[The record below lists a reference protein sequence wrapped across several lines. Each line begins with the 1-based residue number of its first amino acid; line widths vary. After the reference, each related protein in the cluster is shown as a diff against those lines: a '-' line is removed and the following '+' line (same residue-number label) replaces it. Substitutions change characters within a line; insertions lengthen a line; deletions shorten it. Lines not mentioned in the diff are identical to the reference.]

1 MSLVG
6 NLEDLPLT
14 DILQIVSL
22 SRKSGVLGLTRQGV
36 EARIIFRNGLVV
48 AAKVSDFPLDLGAFL
63 SRKGLLSA
71 ADLSALRE
79 RVRAGDQP
87 SAVLINDYGVAE
99 KLIEGF
105 AKAGIEKVV
114 YRLFTWREGNFHFD
128 VREGGEIEVEPFM
141 PYLPA
146 GINPQFL
153 AMEGARLKDESDY
166 FTTKAELRAKPTVP
180 DTAASPPAPKPV
192 APPAA
197 AAPAPAP
204 APKPAPV
211 EVPVPPVA
219 APAPAPARAAAAA
232 GKPLVVIVDND
243 VVALKNIEAALV
255 KADYEAAAFSRVDA
269 AVKAVRELLRKGR
282 GLVVLADLVM
292 PKRDGSG
299 MLGGLEVLEVLRAEE
314 QNVPIV
320 ILADLQNPEAEARAK
335 ELEADGYMTK
345 PGRKFYV
352 KDAENTLP
360 EFLAFTGD
368 LRQQI
373 EALTP
378 KASGISASKIADPFV
393 DLGRELHGELEA
405 AASRVSAQAPTG
417 GQSAERSRGL
427 DQLKEMVRELNDPH
441 FNADVSL
448 LVLRFAVEL
457 VSRAVIFVVAGDDA
471 IGLGQ
476 AGVDRAD
483 ANQAVRGMKVPLG
496 EPSILADVMRQR
508 GTLRRKLDSTPLNR
522 YLLETLGGE
531 PTESFAA
538 PIFTS
543 KKIAAIVYGDN
554 AGDKKPLGDLDSF
567 EIFLSHAGIA
577 MERSLL
583 ERRLRDLTAGRR
595 INYSD

>member
-22 SRKSGVLGLTRQGV
+22 SRKSGVLGLTRQGI

-63 SRKGLLSA
+63 SRKGLLSS

-79 RVRAGDQP
+79 RVRAGEQP
-87 SAVLINDYGVAE
+87 AAVLVNDYGVAE
-99 KLIEGF
+99 KIIEGF

-114 YRLFTWREGNFHFD
+114 YRLFTWREGNFHFE
-128 VREGGEIEVEPFM
+128 VRESGEIEIEPFM
-141 PYLPA
+141 PHLAA

-166 FTTKAELRAKPTVP
+166 FTTKAELRSKPTVP
-180 DTAASPPAPKPV
+180 DAASPP
-192 APPAA
+192 
-197 AAPAPAP
+197 PAPAVTAPPPPP
-204 APKPAPV
+204 APKPAPAPKV
-211 EVPVPPVA
+211 APADVPPPEA
-219 APAPAPARAAAAA
+219 EAPAPPARGGAGA
-232 GKPLVVIVDND
+232 GKPLIVIVDND
-243 VVALKNIEAALV
+243 VIALKNMEAALQQ
-255 KADYEAAAFSRVDA
+255 AGYEAASFSRVDA

-299 MLGGLEVLEVLRAEE
+299 MLGGLEMLEVLRAEE

-320 ILADLQNPEAEARAK
+320 ILADLQNPEAESRAA
-335 ELEADGYMTK
+335 ELEVDGYMAK
-345 PGRKFYV
+345 PGRKHYV

-360 EFLAFTGD
+360 EFLAFAAD
-368 LRQQI
+368 LRKQI

-378 KASGISASKIADPFV
+378 KAAGISASKIADPFV

-417 GQSAERSRGL
+417 GQTVERSRGL

-457 VSRAVIFVVAGDDA
+457 VSRAVIFVVAGDEA

-483 ANQAVRGMKVPLG
+483 ANQVVRGMRISLN
-496 EPSILADVMRQR
+496 EPSIFADVMRQR
-508 GTLRRKLDSTPLNR
+508 GTLRRKLDSSPLNR
-522 YLLETLGGE
+522 YLIETLGGE

-543 KKIAAIVYGDN
+543 KKIAALVYGDN